1 MTRER
6 DLPGFYAK
14 RKLLFGAKTSPEK
27 MREAGEMFMAA
38 ERYDDALEFFARCEG
53 HEPARKIAGLAMEAG
68 NVALYM
74 RAKRVLREQITEGQW
89 AQLAVNAERT
99 GAFSMAQVAHRKA
112 GHEEEAARL
121 RRLIPGVQL
130 EQDDEPPPQGE
141 DAE

>member
-1 MTRER
+1 MTKKR
-6 DLPGFYAK
+6 DLPGFRAK
-14 RKLLFGAKTSPEK
+14 RKLLFGAKTSPER

-53 HEPARKIAGLAMEAG
+53 HEPTRKIAGLAMEAG

-74 RAKRVLREQITEGQW
+74 RAMRILGEEITEGQW
-89 AQLAVNAERT
+89 TQLAANAERA
-99 GAFSMAQVAHRKA
+99 GAFTMAHVAHRKA

-121 RRLIPGVQL
+121 RRLIPGVQA

>member
-1 MTRER
+1 MTKKR
-6 DLPGFYAK
+6 DLQGFRAK
-14 RKLLFGAKTSPEK
+14 RKLLFGAKTSPER

-53 HEPARKIAGLAMEAG
+53 HEPTRKIAGLAMEAG

-74 RAKRVLREQITEGQW
+74 RAMRILGEEITEGQW
-89 AQLAVNAERT
+89 TQLAANAERA
-99 GAFSMAQVAHRKA
+99 GAFTMAHVAHRKA

-121 RRLIPGVQL
+121 RRLIPGVQA